1 SSDYFTAWYLVPL
14 LTLGTIFSAFSD
26 YFATNYIVS
35 KKTEGILRTS
45 MYGGLVNFL
54 LNIVLITFL
63 GLVGAA
69 LSNAISFFVI
79 FLLRYYGT
87 KDIVDVKID
96 WTQIYGSILL
106 IILQLILL
114 FFDLEIMLLIQF
126 LLLICIVYLNKF
138 FICTLINKIV
148 R

>member
-1 SSDYFTAWYLVPL
+1 
-14 LTLGTIFSAFSD
+14 
-26 YFATNYIVS
+26 
-35 KKTEGILRTS
+35 LRTS